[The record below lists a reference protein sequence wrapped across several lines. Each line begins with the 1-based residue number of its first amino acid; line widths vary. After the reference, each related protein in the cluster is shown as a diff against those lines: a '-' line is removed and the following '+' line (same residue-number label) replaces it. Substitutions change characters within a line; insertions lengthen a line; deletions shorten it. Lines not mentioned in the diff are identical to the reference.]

1 MTQPLAKGVGK
12 IRTEF
17 AMDIFDLMKKDGHEQ
32 IIFNFD
38 KETGMKAIIAIHDST
53 LGQTFGG
60 VRMVN
65 YALME
70 DALQDAMRLA
80 KAMTYKC
87 AAADED
93 KGGAKAVIWGDPRRD
108 KSEAFLRAFGRFVE
122 MLKGRF
128 ITGVDLNLDL
138 TDGSTMGKESQYILA
153 RPREEGSSG
162 SSGTTAAYGV
172 YVGLKACSKFLWGDE
187 NLRGR
192 RIAVQGLGAAGEPL
206 LGYLK
211 EGGLEVIAT
220 DINKKTLQRLQ
231 AQYGFRTVKPEA
243 IHKTE
248 CDIFC
253 PCAVGSILND
263 QTIPKLK
270 CQLVAGC
277 ANNQLED
284 EERHSRMLHERGI
297 LYAPDYIINA
307 GGVIQA
313 IDELQGY
320 NPERVKMKTERIY
333 NRLLYIF
340 ETAKKEGI
348 LPFEAANR
356 YAESR
361 IREIHKM
368 RRLYVPK

>member
-1 MTQPLAKGVGK
+1 
-12 IRTEF
+12 
-17 AMDIFDLMKKDGHEQ
+17 MDIFELMKKGGYEQ
-32 IIFNFD
+32 IIFNYD
-38 KETGMKAIIAIHDST
+38 KETGMRSIIAIHDST

-65 YALME
+65 YASME
-70 DALQDAMRLA
+70 DALRDAMRLA

-93 KGGAKAVIWGDPRRD
+93 KGGSKAVIWGDPEKD
-108 KSEAFLRAFGRFVE
+108 KNEAYLRAFARFVE

-138 TDGSTMGKESQYILA
+138 SDASIIGKETQHILA
-153 RPREEGSSG
+153 RSKEEGSSG
-162 SSGTTAAYGV
+162 SSGVTTAVGIYA
-172 YVGLKACSKFLWGDE
+172 GLKACAKFLWGDE
-187 NLRGR
+187 NLKGKK
-192 RIAVQGLGAAGEPL
+192 IAVQGLGAVGEPL
-206 LGYLK
+206 LEHLK
-211 EGGLEVIAT
+211 EGGLEMIAT
-220 DINKKTLQRLQ
+220 DISEKTLQRLQ
-231 AQYGFRTVKPEA
+231 AKYGFRTVKPEA
-243 IHKTE
+243 IYEVE

-253 PCAVGSILND
+253 PCAIGGILND
-263 QTIPKLK
+263 KTIPKLK
-270 CQLVAGC
+270 CKLVAGC

-297 LYAPDYIINA
+297 LYAPDFIINA

-320 NPERVKMKTERIY
+320 RPERVRLKTERIY
-333 NRLLYIF
+333 GRLLHIF
-340 ETAKKEGI
+340 EMAKKEGI
-348 LPFEAANR
+348 LPLAAANR

-368 RRLYVPK
+368 KRLYVPK

>member
-1 MTQPLAKGVGK
+1 
-12 IRTEF
+12 
-17 AMDIFDLMKKDGHEQ
+17 MDIFEWMKKDGYEQ
-32 IIFNFD
+32 ILFNFD
-38 KETGMKAIIAIHDST
+38 KETGMRAIIVIHDST

-65 YALME
+65 YASME
-70 DALQDAMRLA
+70 DALWDAMRLA

-93 KGGAKAVIWGDPRRD
+93 KGGSKAVIGGDPEKD
-108 KSEAFLRAFGRFVE
+108 KREAYLRAFGRFVE

-138 TDGSTMGKESQYILA
+138 TDGSIIGKETQYILA
-153 RPREEGSSG
+153 RPKEEGSSG
-162 SSGTTAAYGV
+162 SSGVTTALGIYT
-172 YVGLKACSKFLWGDE
+172 GLKACAKFLWGDE

-192 RIAVQGLGAAGEPL
+192 KIAVQGLGAVGEPL
-206 LGYLK
+206 LEYLK

-220 DINKKTLQRLQ
+220 DISEKTLQHLQ
-231 AQYGFRTVKPEA
+231 SQYRFKTVKPDA
-243 IHKTE
+243 IYDVE

-253 PCAVGSILND
+253 PCALGGILND
-263 QTIPKLK
+263 QTIPKLR

-284 EERHSRMLHERGI
+284 EERHSRMLHQRGI

-320 NPERVKMKTERIY
+320 NPARVKMKTERIY
-333 NRLLYIF
+333 SRLLQIF
-340 ETAKKEGI
+340 ETAKKENI
-348 LPFEAANR
+348 LPLEAANR
-356 YAESR
+356 YAEDR
-361 IREIHKM
+361 IKKIHQLQ
-368 RRLYVPK
+368 RLYVPK

>member
-1 MTQPLAKGVGK
+1 
-12 IRTEF
+12 
-17 AMDIFDLMKKDGHEQ
+17 MDIFDLMKKDGCEQ

-65 YALME
+65 YASME
-70 DALQDAMRLA
+70 DALRDAMRLA

-93 KGGAKAVIWGDPRRD
+93 KGGSKAVIWGDPEKD
-108 KSEAFLRAFGRFVE
+108 KSESYLRAFGRFVE

-128 ITGVDLNLDL
+128 VTGVDLNLDL
-138 TDGSTMGKESQYILA
+138 TDGSIIGRETQYILA

-162 SSGTTAAYGV
+162 SSGITTAFGI
-172 YVGLKACSKFLWGDE
+172 YVGLKACAKFLWGDE
-187 NLRGR
+187 ELRGR
-192 RIAVQGLGAAGEPL
+192 RIAVQGLGAVGEPL
-206 LGYLK
+206 LEYLK
-211 EGGLEVIAT
+211 EGELEVCAT
-220 DINKKTLQRLQ
+220 EINNETLQRLQ
-231 AQYGFRTVKPEA
+231 MKYGFETVKPEE
-243 IHKTE
+243 IYGVE

-253 PCAVGSILND
+253 PCAMGGILND
-263 QTIPKLK
+263 RTIPRLR

-277 ANNQLED
+277 ANNQLEN
-284 EERHSRMLHERGI
+284 EERHSRMLRERGI

-320 NPERVKMKTERIY
+320 NPERVRMKTERIY
-333 NRLLYIF
+333 DRLLHIF
-340 ETAKKEGI
+340 EMAKREDI
-348 LPFEAANR
+348 LPLEAANR

-368 RRLYVPK
+368 KRLYVPE

>member
-1 MTQPLAKGVGK
+1 
-12 IRTEF
+12 
-17 AMDIFDLMKKDGHEQ
+17 MDIFDLMKKDGYEQ

-65 YALME
+65 YASME
-70 DALQDAMRLA
+70 DALRDATRLA

-93 KGGAKAVIWGDPRRD
+93 KGGSKAVIWGDPEKD

-138 TDGSTMGKESQYILA
+138 TDGSIIGRETQYILA
-153 RPREEGSSG
+153 RSKEEGSSG
-162 SSGTTAAYGV
+162 SSGMTTALGL
-172 YVGLKACSKFLWGDE
+172 YVGLKACAKFLWGDE
-187 NLRGR
+187 KLQGR
-192 RIAVQGLGAAGEPL
+192 RITVQGLGAVGEPL
-206 LGYLK
+206 LEYLK
-211 EGGLEVIAT
+211 EGGLEVCAT
-220 DINKKTLQRLQ
+220 DINNEILQRLQ
-231 AQYGFRTVKPEA
+231 TKYGFKTVKPQA
-243 IHKTE
+243 IYEVE

-253 PCAVGSILND
+253 PCAIGGILND

-284 EERHSRMLHERGI
+284 EGRHSRMLYDRGI

-320 NPERVKMKTERIY
+320 NPHRVRMKTERIY
-333 NRLLYIF
+333 DRLLHIF
-340 ETAKKEGI
+340 ETAKKENR
-348 LPFEAANR
+348 LPLEAANR

-368 RRLYVPK
+368 KRLYVPE

>member
-1 MTQPLAKGVGK
+1 
-12 IRTEF
+12 
-17 AMDIFDLMKKDGHEQ
+17 MDIFDLMKKDGHEQ

-65 YALME
+65 YASME
-70 DALQDAMRLA
+70 DALRDALRLA

-93 KGGAKAVIWGDPRRD
+93 KGGAKAVIWGDPGKD

-122 MLKGRF
+122 MFKGRF

-138 TDGSTMGKESQYILA
+138 TDGSIMGKESQYILA
-153 RPREEGSSG
+153 RPKEEGSSG
-162 SSGTTAAYGV
+162 SSGVTTAYGV
-172 YVGLKACSKFLWGDE
+172 YVGLKACSKFLWGTR

-192 RIAVQGLGAAGEPL
+192 RIAVQGLGAVGEPL
-206 LGYLK
+206 LGHLK

-220 DINKKTLQRLQ
+220 DINEKTLQRLQ

-243 IHKTE
+243 IYETE

-253 PCAVGSILND
+253 PCAIGGILND

-333 NRLLYIF
+333 DRLLHIF
-340 ETAKKEGI
+340 EIAKKEGI
-348 LPFEAANR
+348 LPLEAANR

-368 RRLYVPK
+368 KRLYVPIIGRDFLW